1 MIKSIHITNFQSH
14 KDTLLELSPGVNII
28 IGPSDSGKT
37 SIIRALRWAVFNRPQ
52 GDHFRSRWGGTTSVE
67 LELDDHTVNRK
78 KDKVD
83 EYILDTKDSYKAF
96 RTDVPDEIINAFNMN
111 EVNLQMQLDSP
122 FLLSQ
127 TSGAVAQ
134 HFNKVARLDKIDT
147 GLQVIQSEIRKINS
161 LIIHKQEDITSTEAE
176 LLKFSHLEKAEID
189 IEALEQLSSVHAG
202 YLQGEKILI
211 NLIQDIQDKNGE
223 IQEASILLE
232 LEDEVVL
239 LLSLYDKLEQ
249 EQSRIDK
256 LEKLIEDIEEIEQEV
271 VESSAMF
278 EDLPLVVSVLDLYT
292 QYNEIEKQKISL
304 SKAIQGIEDTD
315 VKLERE
321 EARQDSKQ
329 VVFYELMG
337 DTCPLCG
344 NQIKK

>member
-1 MIKSIHITNFQSH
+1 MIKSIALQNFQSH
-14 KDTLLELSPGVNII
+14 KDTHIELSPGVNII

-37 SIIRALRWAVFNRPQ
+37 AIIRALRWIVFNRPQ
-52 GDHFRSRWGGTTSVE
+52 GDHFRSRWGGPTSVV
-67 LELDDHTVNRK
+67 LDLDNHTITRQ

-83 EYILDTKDSYKAF
+83 EYVLGTQSYKAF
-96 RTDVPDEIINAFNMN
+96 RTDIPDEISNALNMSK
-111 EVNLQMQLDSP
+111 VNLQMQLDSP

-127 TSGAVAQ
+127 TPGAVAQ

-161 LIIHKQEDITSTEAE
+161 LISHKQEDITSTETE

-189 IEALEQLSSVHAG
+189 IEVLEQLSSVHTG

-223 IQEASILLE
+223 IQEASVLLE
-232 LEDEVVL
+232 LEDAVVL
-239 LLSLYDKLEQ
+239 LLSLYNKLEQ
-249 EQSRIDK
+249 EQSYVNT
-256 LEKLIEDIEEIEQEV
+256 LEKLIEDIEEIEQERI
-271 VESSAMF
+271 ERSAML
-278 EDLPLVVSVLDLYT
+278 EDLPLVISILDLYT

-304 SKAIQGIEDTD
+304 FKAIQSIEDTD
-315 VKLERE
+315 VKLEE
-321 EARQDSKQ
+321 EKVRQYSKQ